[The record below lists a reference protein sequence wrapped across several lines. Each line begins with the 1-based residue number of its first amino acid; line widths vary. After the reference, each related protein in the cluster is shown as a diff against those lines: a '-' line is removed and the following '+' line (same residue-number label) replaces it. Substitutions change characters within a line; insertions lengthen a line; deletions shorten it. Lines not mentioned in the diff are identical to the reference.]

1 LQQFI
6 NHIHS
11 YLLTMAGELRAIPR
25 KTRVKVEDSWKE
37 IFQFDV
43 PQWEEKEGKSELR
56 KHIDWMLN
64 QIESDRYR
72 DENGK
77 ENYALMQKDIEKWL
91 QAPQLL
97 GNVMQ
102 GKNIKVKCRKVT
114 ADGKVSS
121 YPSAWESSN
130 QWSGGEKWSKNM
142 ALFLG
147 IQNYLAEK
155 RQAINPR
162 MKRSRTVILDN
173 PFGKASSEHIL
184 DPVFFIA
191 EQLGFQ
197 IIALTALAEGKFI
210 SDYFPIVYSC
220 RLRPSTNPDKY
231 LIAADKEIRH
241 AYFQDHDPEALRR
254 LGEQKQME
262 LF

>member
-1 LQQFI
+1 
-6 NHIHS
+6 
-11 YLLTMAGELRAIPR
+11 
-25 KTRVKVEDSWKE
+25 
-37 IFQFDV
+37 
-43 PQWEEKEGKSELR
+43 SELR

-64 QIESDRYR
+64 EIEDNRYR

-77 ENYALMQKDIEKWL
+77 ENYVLMNKDIEKWL

-97 GNVMQ
+97 SNVMK

-155 RQAINPR
+155 RQAVNSR
-162 MKRSRTVILDN
+162 LKRS
-173 PFGKASSEHIL
+173 
-184 DPVFFIA
+184 
-191 EQLGFQ
+191 
-197 IIALTALAEGKFI
+197 
-210 SDYFPIVYSC
+210 
-220 RLRPSTNPDKY
+220 
-231 LIAADKEIRH
+231 
-241 AYFQDHDPEALRR
+241 
-254 LGEQKQME
+254 
-262 LF
+262 